1 MNAMSIGP
9 SARLSALHAASFG
22 GIGVYLP
29 FFPIWLEHRGVPPD
43 LLGVILALPIVVRI
57 VAVAP
62 LMALA
67 DRGIGPRRLI
77 AGACCAV
84 ALVYVALLRA
94 ESFVSLGALVVLMAL
109 GHAPIIPAADL
120 VTIQAI
126 RRDRRLD
133 YGRIR
138 LWGSIAFLAASIG
151 GGYILG
157 ALPADAVIWLL
168 LGLAVT
174 AMATAWL
181 VVPDGMAANVD
192 PDAPRPAG
200 GRKRLPLS
208 LWYVIGAAACTQA
221 SHAALY
227 AFGSIHWRDLG
238 FSSATIGW
246 LWAVGVVAEILVFAA
261 LGRSVGRGAA
271 AFGLILAGA
280 GAAALRFAALAAD
293 PGLPATFAAADAA
306 RPDLRRDPPRRHG
319 GPGGSSRRRRRAAA
333 PRACSSAAQ
342 ALAMA
347 AGTVASGPIFRAAG
361 PRCSWRWC
369 RSPPS
374 ASLFALLAMRSFRAQ
389 PQSAGDGG

>member
-94 ESFVSLGALVVLMAL
+94 ESFVALAALVVLMAL

-192 PDAPRPAG
+192 SDAAKPVG

-246 LWAVGVVAEILVFAA
+246 LWAIGVVAEILVFAG
-261 LGRSVGRGAA
+261 LGKSVGRGTA

-280 GAAALRFAALAAD
+280 GTAALRFAALAAD
-293 PGLPATFAAADAA
+293 PGLPAIFVLQMLHGLSFGATHLGTMAALALLAPEAA
-306 RPDLRRDPPRRHG
+306 RG
-319 GPGGSSRRRRRAAA
+319 RAQGVM
-333 PRACSSAAQ
+333 SAAQ

-347 AGTVASGPIFRAAG
+347 AGTVASGRIFRAAG
-361 PRCSWRWC
+361 PAVFLAMV
-369 RSPPS
+369 PL
-374 ASLFALLAMRSFRAQ
+374 AAAGLLFGLLAMRSFRAQ
-389 PQSAGDGG
+389 PQSARDGG

>member
-1 MNAMSIGP
+1 MNRLSIGP

-109 GHAPIIPAADL
+109 AHAPIIPAADL

-138 LWGSIAFLAASIG
+138 LWGSIGFIAAVVGVGWLLDHRPIDVLLWVVLVTMVGTLAGMWGVPERRRDTRAANTESLAQVLQRREVMALIAACFLMAVAHGPYYTFFSIHLVDQGYSKTAIG
-151 GGYILG
+151 G
-157 ALPADAVIWLL
+157 
-168 LGLAVT
+168 
-174 AMATAWL
+174 
-181 VVPDGMAANVD
+181 
-192 PDAPRPAG
+192 
-200 GRKRLPLS
+200 
-208 LWYVIGAAACTQA
+208 
-221 SHAALY
+221 
-227 AFGSIHWRDLG
+227 
-238 FSSATIGW
+238 
-246 LWAVGVVAEILVFAA
+246 LWAIGVVAEIAVFAWLPA
-261 LGRSVGRGAA
+261 LYRNFS
-271 AFGLILAGA
+271 
-280 GAAALRFAALAAD
+280 AAALLMASLALAVLRFALIAWFAHVAAALLLAQLLHAATFGVFHSAALASIHRLFRGRNQARGQATYSSLSF
-293 PGLPATFAAADAA
+293 GLGGTLGGLGSGWVWQPWGATGTFAAA
-306 RPDLRRDPPRRHG
+306 
-319 GPGGSSRRRRRAAA
+319 S
-333 PRACSSAAQ
+333 AC
-342 ALAMA
+342 ALL
-347 AGTVASGPIFRAAG
+347 G
-361 PRCSWRWC
+361 
-369 RSPPS
+369 
-374 ASLFALLAMRSFRAQ
+374 FALLLA
-389 PQSAGDGG
+389 AGARKLG

>member
-1 MNAMSIGP
+1 MSIGP

-94 ESFVSLGALVVLMAL
+94 ESFVALAALVVLMAL

-181 VVPDGMAANVD
+181 VVPDGMAANAD

-200 GRKRLPLS
+200 GPARLPLS
-208 LWYVIGAAACTQA
+208 LRYVIGAAACTQA

-227 AFGSIHWRDLG
+227 AFGSI
-238 FSSATIGW
+238 
-246 LWAVGVVAEILVFAA
+246 
-261 LGRSVGRGAA
+261 
-271 AFGLILAGA
+271 
-280 GAAALRFAALAAD
+280 
-293 PGLPATFAAADAA
+293 
-306 RPDLRRDPPRRHG
+306 
-319 GPGGSSRRRRRAAA
+319 
-333 PRACSSAAQ
+333 
-342 ALAMA
+342 
-347 AGTVASGPIFRAAG
+347 
-361 PRCSWRWC
+361 
-369 RSPPS
+369 
-374 ASLFALLAMRSFRAQ
+374 
-389 PQSAGDGG
+389 